1 MTEYVDAAHAQELD
15 EFVRTQG
22 NCQFMQTSLWG
33 RVKRDW
39 SWYGILRRDAAGRI
53 TGTMALLRH
62 NIHALHTCLLYC
74 PCGPVFSDGD
84 AVTFHELVDAAK
96 MLAKRLGAYL
106 LRIDPRVS
114 AQDDAFAEA
123 VKREGFAV
131 NAATDFSLFQ
141 PRMAYVLD
149 LTGMTPETLAAQY
162 HRSTRYN
169 IHHAVR
175 NGITVRRGSAE
186 DLPQFCRMME
196 QVAEKNGFTPRGE
209 AYFRAMLEEMPQN
222 ARLYLAQYEGKTVAG
237 AIFVFFGGQA
247 SFMYGCSDTEN
258 RAEHP
263 NELIQFAAQ
272 CDALAQ
278 GCTVFDFRGVEGYP
292 TPDNPKFGLHRYK
305 AGFGARFCEYIGQCD
320 LVLRPAMY
328 RLVSLAQKLRRSSG
342 TPQKAPAQQA
352 EGQTVLQ
359 HYST

>member
-15 EFVRTQG
+15 EFVRTQE

-39 SWYGILRRDAAGRI
+39 GWHGILCRDMAGRI

-62 NIHALHTCLLYC
+62 EIHHLHTCLLYC
-74 PCGPVFSDGD
+74 PCGPIFSDGD
-84 AVTFHELVDAAK
+84 TATFCELVAAART
-96 MLAKRLGAYL
+96 LAKRLGAYL
-106 LRIDPRVS
+106 LRIDPRIP
-114 AQDDAFAEA
+114 AQDDAFAET
-123 VKREGFAV
+123 VKKEGFAV

-149 LTGMTPETLAAQY
+149 LTGLTPETLAAQY

-175 NGITVRRGSAE
+175 NGVTVRRGTVE

-196 QVAEKNGFTPRGE
+196 QVAEKNGFEPRGE

-222 ARLYLAQYEGKTVAG
+222 ARLYLAQCEGKTVAG

-247 SFMYGCSDTEN
+247 SFMYGCSDTEK
-258 RAEHP
+258 RTEHP
-263 NELIQFAAQ
+263 NELIQYAAQ
-272 CDALAQ
+272 CDALAA
-278 GCTVFDFRGVEGYP
+278 GCKTFDFRGVEGYP
-292 TPDNPKFGLHRYK
+292 TQDNLKFGLHRYK
-305 AGFGARFCEYIGQCD
+305 AGFGAQFREYIGQCD
-320 LVLRPAMY
+320 LVVRPVMY

-342 TPQKAPAQQA
+342 AQKKTPAHQA
-352 EGQTVLQ
+352 EGQTVSQ
-359 HYST
+359 

>member
-15 EFVRTQG
+15 EFVRTQE

-39 SWYGILRRDAAGRI
+39 GWHGILCRDVAGRI

-62 NIHALHTCLLYC
+62 EIHHLHTCLLYC
-74 PCGPVFSDGD
+74 PCGPIFSDGD
-84 AVTFHELVDAAK
+84 TATFCELVAAART
-96 MLAKRLGAYL
+96 LAKRLGAYL
-106 LRIDPRVS
+106 LRIDPRIP

-123 VKREGFAV
+123 VKKEGFAV

-149 LTGMTPETLAAQY
+149 LTGLTPETLAAQY
-162 HRSTRYN
+162 HRSTRCN
-169 IHHAVR
+169 VHHAVR
-175 NGITVRRGSAE
+175 NGVTVRRGTVE

-196 QVAEKNGFTPRGE
+196 QVAEKNGFEPRGE

-222 ARLYLAQYEGKTVAG
+222 ARLYLAQCEGKTVAG
-237 AIFVFFGGQA
+237 AIFVFFGGRA

-272 CDALAQ
+272 CDAIAQ
-278 GCTVFDFRGVEGYP
+278 GCVVFDFRGVEGYP

-305 AGFGARFCEYIGQCD
+305 QGFGAQFCEYIGQCD
-320 LVLRPAMY
+320 LVLRPVMY

-342 TPQKAPAQQA
+342 APKKTPAHPT
-352 EGQTVLQ
+352 EGQAVSHL
-359 HYST
+359 